1 MRSGSCRLEA
11 RPYVKR
17 LHFRQPPPK
26 IGIWIT
32 VQIRKLEMTINTIIT
47 VIADPGESE
56 IVGAALQR
64 GALHGRSDPGCLGY
78 DLFRDTSDD
87 HQFLI
92 KKSFENQSALDAHIS
107 TKRYHDLVASI
118 ADICH
123 IKDYL
128 EIVV

>member
-1 MRSGSCRLEA
+1 
-11 RPYVKR
+11 
-17 LHFRQPPPK
+17 
-26 IGIWIT
+26 
-32 VQIRKLEMTINTIIT
+32 MTINTIIT

-64 GALHGRSDPGCLGY
+64 GALDGRSDPGCLGY

-92 KKSFENQSALDAHIS
+92 KKSFESQAALDAHIAS
-107 TKRYHDLVASI
+107 KRYHDLVSSI
-118 ADICH
+118 SDICH